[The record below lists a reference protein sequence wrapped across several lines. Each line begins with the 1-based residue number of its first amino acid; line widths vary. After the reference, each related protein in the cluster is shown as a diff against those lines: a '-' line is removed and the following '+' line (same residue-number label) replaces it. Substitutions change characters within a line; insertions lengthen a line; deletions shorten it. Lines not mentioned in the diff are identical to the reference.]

1 MPYHYF
7 KELLWLT
14 VFSLTHGMCIC
25 LFLFRLHMISEI
37 EEFFHVLVDFPE
49 SKDNNT
55 SDVIMLPSA
64 SDLLNNWQARIQ
76 MAQVWYM
83 FSQDLVAKTSLCICT
98 CAGYTSAN
106 TATGM
111 WSDKIWHILWEVTI
125 AFAGFTWDWVNPI
138 FIFLSKKFPPTL
150 NQITELVSK
159 CAYLCCVS
167 SASSQCW

>member
-14 VFSLTHGMCIC
+14 VFSLTHGMCVC

-55 SDVIMLPSA
+55 SDIIMLPSA

-83 FSQDLVAKTSLCICT
+83 FSQDFVAKTSLCIYT

-111 WSDKIWHILWEVTI
+111 WSDKIWHILAYYEKW
-125 AFAGFTWDWVNPI
+125 PSP
-138 FIFLSKKFPPTL
+138 FLALHETGSTKYSYSYQKNSPLHWTKSL
-150 NQITELVSK
+150 N
-159 CAYLCCVS
+159 
-167 SASSQCW
+167 W